1 VPNEEMS
8 RRVAEERKRKRAS
21 RAKSREREVLKN
33 AKQEVSEVVAARRRI
48 EEARSRAAQRRGDG

>member
-1 VPNEEMS
+1 MPNEEMS